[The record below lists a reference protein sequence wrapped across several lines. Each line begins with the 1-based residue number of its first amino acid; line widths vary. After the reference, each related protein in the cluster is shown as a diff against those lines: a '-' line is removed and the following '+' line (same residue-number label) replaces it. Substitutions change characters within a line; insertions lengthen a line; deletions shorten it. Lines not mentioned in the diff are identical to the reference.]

1 MVFILSLCTLVLWF
15 WLKKAN
21 RRAAT
26 NLNKQSVGS
35 IENYLEKINKTME
48 NLNSKFWEYDNYL
61 ANIQR
66 TVEEER
72 REIIK
77 LLENV
82 TRLIEKEK
90 KENNYSFPKQD
101 KHLVSELN
109 QKVGDLES
117 KLRQYVQKGGIL

>member
-1 MVFILSLCTLVLWF
+1 M
-15 WLKKAN
+15 
-21 RRAAT
+21 
-26 NLNKQSVGS
+26 
-35 IENYLEKINKTME
+35 EKINKTME

-82 TRLIEKEK
+82 MSEIE
-90 KENNYSFPKQD
+90 EN
-101 KHLVSELN
+101 
-109 QKVGDLES
+109 
-117 KLRQYVQKGGIL
+117 